1 MPQVNTVRGAVDG
14 EQLGRTLMHEHIFV
28 LSPEIEKAPDEWDE
42 TAQQARA
49 VAKLRE
55 LHDHG
60 IETLVDLTV
69 IGLGRYMPRVV
80 AIAEKVPEINVIVAT
95 GVYTYNDVPMY
106 FHFRGPGTILGGP
119 EPMVDLFVREITE
132 GIGETGVRPA
142 ILKCAS
148 DRPGITPGV
157 ERVLRAVARSH
168 RATGVP
174 ITTHTPTPPEPWG
187 LEQQR
192 IFAEEGVDLTRV
204 VIGHSGGTVNTDYHL
219 ALIDN
224 GSYLGFDHF
233 GIPGITLSERVDAV
247 ARLCARGLADRI
259 VLSHDAM
266 CFVDWFPRAVMD
278 VSQDWHWTYIS
289 DTVLPAMRAGG
300 ISDAA
305 IQTMLVDN
313 PRAILEGGAPY

>member
-1 MPQVNTVRGAVDG
+1 MSQVNTVRGPVDG
-14 EQLGRTLMHEHIFV
+14 ERLGRTLMHEHIFV
-28 LSPEIEKAPDEWDE
+28 LSPEIEKTPDEWDE
-42 TAQQARA
+42 SAQQARA

-55 LHDHG
+55 LKEHG

-69 IGLGRYMPRVV
+69 IGLGRYIPRV
-80 AIAEKVPEINVIVAT
+80 ATIAESVPDINIVVAT

-119 EPMVDLFVREITE
+119 EPMVDLFVREISQ
-132 GIGETGVRPA
+132 GIGDTGVRAA

-148 DRPGITPGV
+148 DRTGITPGV
-157 ERVLRAVARSH
+157 ERVLRAVARAH

-192 IFAEEGVDLTRV
+192 IFSEEGVDLGRV

-233 GIPGITLSERVDAV
+233 GIPGITLEERVDAV
-247 ARLCARGLADRI
+247 ARLCERGYAGRI

-266 CFVDWFPRAVMD
+266 CFVDWFPRSVMD
-278 VSQDWHWTYIS
+278 ASHDWHWTYIS
-289 DTVLPAMRAGG
+289 DSVLPAMRDRG
-300 ISDAA
+300 ISEADM
-305 IQTMLVDN
+305 QTMLVDN